1 MSIQIEREAE
11 TSVPSG
17 GIIDMGITRFATLS
31 DGSFVEPIHS
41 VKRHQEALRKAQQA
55 LSRKVKFSRNWLKA
69 KRKIQKRHHRIANMR
84 RNFLHQTS
92 SQISQNHAM
101 VYLEDLQGRNISK
114 SAKGNSERHGKQV
127 KQKFGLN
134 HSMLDQRWAE
144 FRRQL
149 DYKLAWNGGRF
160 IAVPPQNTSR
170 TCPSCGH
177 MSKDNRQTQAK
188 FEVAT
193 KTTPMRLVQ
202 LMF

>member
-41 VKRHQEALRKAQQA
+41 FKRHQEALRKAQQA

-84 RNFLHQTS
+84 RNFLHQTF

-101 VYLEDLQGRNISK
+101 VYLEDLQVRNISK
-114 SAKGNSERHGKQV
+114 SAKGNSEQHGKQV

-134 HSMLDQRWAE
+134 LTKGGQSFAANWITNWRGTADISLLY
-144 FRRQL
+144 RR
-149 DYKLAWNGGRF
+149 
-160 IAVPPQNTSR
+160 R
-170 TCPSCGH
+170 TPVELV
-177 MSKDNRQTQAK
+177 Q
-188 FEVAT
+188 VAAT
-193 KTTPMRLVQ
+193 CRKTTDKLKPSLRWLRKQ
-202 LMF
+202 RRCAWCN